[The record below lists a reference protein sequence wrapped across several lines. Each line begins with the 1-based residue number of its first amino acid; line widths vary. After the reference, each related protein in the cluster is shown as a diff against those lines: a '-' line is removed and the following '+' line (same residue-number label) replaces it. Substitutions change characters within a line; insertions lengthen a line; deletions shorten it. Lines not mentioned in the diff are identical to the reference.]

1 MKIEIELIC
10 IIFKHLASFRG
21 YLKDGQTVQ
30 LLKKIKFEEGLL
42 PYPLLLNVSENILIV
57 SDEYTKEI
65 VEAYKIKRVSKCKCY
80 ENDDEIGNIM
90 LLSTRKLKRNTRA
103 THVFKASDELLLM
116 AVEDI
121 VDKQQRTRKRKL
133 LGKWRK

>member
-1 MKIEIELIC
+1 MYSV
-10 IIFKHLASFRG
+10 KHLASFRG

-57 SDEYTKEI
+57 SDEYTK
-65 VEAYKIKRVSKCKCY
+65 
-80 ENDDEIGNIM
+80 
-90 LLSTRKLKRNTRA
+90 
-103 THVFKASDELLLM
+103 LLM

-121 VDKQQRTRKRKL
+121 VDKQQRTEDFMSV
-133 LGKWRK
+133 LGYEMIKQKKIGTFSHRSSLSAWSLCYQLIILF